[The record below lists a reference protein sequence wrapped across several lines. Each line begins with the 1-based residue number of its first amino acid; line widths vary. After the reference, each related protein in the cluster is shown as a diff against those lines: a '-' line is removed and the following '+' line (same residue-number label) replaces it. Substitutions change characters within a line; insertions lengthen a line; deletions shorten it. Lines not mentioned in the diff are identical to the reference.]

1 MTAQSHKAHDPT
13 KNRQAVL
20 RLLRWIG
27 AGNKFLGHGKIV
39 GTHQQFD
46 LTKPAD
52 IHRIGA
58 ATRRS
63 AENRDLPALE
73 EIPDHPGIK
82 LVSGNEEFDP
92 LVA

>member
-27 AGNKFLGHGKIV
+27 AGNKFLGYSKIV

-52 IHRIGA
+52 GYRIRRD
-58 ATRRS
+58 TRRS
-63 AENRDLPALE
+63 EENRNLPALK